1 VIADTDLRALIA
13 RAFFLFER
21 LEGAGG
27 CMPSPTDSVTVQARL
42 DAWDARIGADL
53 PPDAVQRYRDWLSLD
68 PNMVHRAVGAVELPP
83 DEALPDWARTLAEIL
98 ATPMDPTALDF
109 SGRDP
114 VPFGVVWSPLAV
126 IVRQRLQVAAPAGW
140 NRLTHTAQTDL
151 LWPLVKR
158 MATGAAELLYPR
170 FDTFRQKKL
179 GPLASF
185 TVAGTRTVY
194 DAFLTLLNTNG
205 LHDLFHT
212 YPVLGRIIANRT
224 HYWAEAHAEMLARL
238 DADWSEITSAFGRG
252 QDMGAICGIQTGTS
266 DYHRGGRGMVILTF
280 TSGLRLVYKAKPMGM
295 ERAYNDLLRW
305 LNTQGAPVTLYP
317 LHVLDCGVYGWVEF
331 AEHAPCSDHAAAERY
346 YARIGGL
353 ACLLYVL
360 LGTDCHFENVVA
372 AGESP
377 VLVDAETLFNP
388 GLLLDDI
395 PAASAHHQVQ
405 RVLRRSVLGSLLLP
419 QWITFGAGQSA
430 IDISAVGALDP
441 QPLTTLQTVWK
452 HCETDRMKPV
462 RSPITLVPRA
472 NVPWIGALNT
482 GTIARPEHFD
492 TAIIDGFLKLGRFL
506 IEQHEALMADD
517 GPLRQFAGQEVR
529 YLVRHTNAYT
539 ALFESLFNPAH
550 LTDGVAYSL
559 PLETLARAYLPHTD
573 DPTTRVLLTAER
585 SALMRG
591 DIPFFASQPGSTGL
605 FTDTG
610 ECIADDYFAQSPAEQ
625 VIERLRNL
633 DEREL
638 GWQSRLMAGSIAARV
653 SVSSSAPHADTAETI
668 LGDAAATPTSPDV
681 LQAAADAI
689 VQQLAAEAIHGADG
703 SVTWM
708 MPTYHEQTTRT
719 HLAAIPL
726 DLYQGQ
732 AGIALFLAAAA
743 TISSE
748 AAGLAR
754 AALIPIR
761 HQLRGTLT
769 SAGIGAGFGVGAWIY
784 ALTRGA
790 GFLDDPTLLPV
801 LLDEAQTAVDQI
813 DPARIAAD
821 PRFDVLN
828 GAAGLLLALLT
839 LYEITGSP
847 RTLALAQVCGQHLLD
862 SRIPTTTG
870 HVAWD
875 TTGDGTHWIG
885 FSHGAAGIAYAL
897 ARLYGVTG
905 DERLREAVETAVNYE
920 AQHFDV
926 TLENWPRV
934 QPHALHDNP
943 ASAVNR
949 VWATWCHGAP
959 GIGLARA
966 AMAQWI
972 TSPSINA
979 DIEVALRTTKTAL
992 RDLPSS
998 GSLLCCGDLG
1008 RIDCLFTAGL
1018 LTDDESAVTLARRFA
1033 GRVVW
1038 SDAVGQPQTMYRF
1051 GSPLR
1056 RALPPPGLFV
1066 GMAGIGYQLL
1076 RLANPQRVPSVL
1088 LWG

>member
-1 VIADTDLRALIA
+1 MIADTDLRALIA

-21 LEGAGG
+21 LEGVGG
-27 CMPSPTDSVTVQARL
+27 CIPSLTDSVTVQARL
-42 DAWDARIGADL
+42 DAWDALIGADL
-53 PPDAVQRYRDWLSLD
+53 PPDAVQRYRDWLALD
-68 PNMVHRAVGAVELPP
+68 SDTVHHAVGSVELPP
-83 DEALPDWARTLAEIL
+83 DELLPAWAHTLAKLL
-98 ATPMDPTALDF
+98 ATPIDPTALDF
-109 SGRDP
+109 SGRPP
-114 VPFGVVWSPLAV
+114 VPFGVIWSPLAV
-126 IVRQRLQVAAPAGW
+126 IVRRRLQVAVPAGW
-140 NRLTHTAQTDL
+140 NRLTHAAQADL
-151 LWPLVKR
+151 LWPLVER

-170 FDTFRQKKL
+170 FDKFRQTKL
-179 GPLASF
+179 GPLAAF

-194 DAFLTLLNTNG
+194 DAFLALLATNG
-205 LHDLFHT
+205 LYELFHT

-238 DADWSEITSAFGRG
+238 DADWSQITAVFGRG
-252 QDMGAICGIQTGTS
+252 GDIGTICDVQTGTS
-266 DYHRGGRGMVILTF
+266 DYHRGGRGTVILTF

-305 LNTQGAPVTLYP
+305 LNAQGAPVTLYP
-317 LHVLDCGVYGWVEF
+317 LHVLDCGAYGWVEF
-331 AEHAPCSDHAAAERY
+331 AEHAPCFDSAAAERY

-388 GLLLDDI
+388 GLLLDEI
-395 PAASAHHQVQ
+395 PAPSAHHQVQ

-419 QWITFGAGQSA
+419 QWMTFGAGQTA
-430 IDISAVGALDP
+430 VDISAVGALDP

-462 RSPITLVPRA
+462 RSPITLMPSA

-482 GTIARPEHFD
+482 GTIARPEHFGA
-492 TAIIDGFLKLGRFL
+492 AIIDGFLKLGRFL
-506 IEQHEALMADD
+506 IDQRDALMADD
-517 GPLRQFAGQEVR
+517 GPLRPFVGQEVR

-539 ALFESLFNPAH
+539 TLFESLFKPAH

-573 DPTTRVLLTAER
+573 DPTTRVVFIAER
-585 SALMRG
+585 TALMRG

-610 ECIADDYFAQSPAEQ
+610 ECIAHDYFVQSPIEQ
-625 VIERLRNL
+625 VFERLRGL

-638 GWQSRLMAGSIAARV
+638 GWQSRLMAGAIAARV
-653 SVSSSAPHADTAETI
+653 SVSSPAPHTDTADTI
-668 LGDAAATPTSPDV
+668 LGDAAVTPTPPDV
-681 LQAAADAI
+681 LHAAADAI
-689 VQQLAAEAIHGADG
+689 VQQLAAEAIHGSDG
-703 SVTWM
+703 SVTWI

-732 AGIALFLAAAA
+732 AGVALFLAAAA
-743 TISSE
+743 AMNSE

-761 HQLRGTLT
+761 HQLREALP

-790 GFLDDPTLLPV
+790 GFLDDLA
-801 LLDEAQTAVDQI
+801 LLDEAQTAVNHI
-813 DPARIAAD
+813 DPAQIVAD
-821 PRFDVLN
+821 SYFDVLN

-839 LYEITGSP
+839 LYESTESP
-847 RTLALAQVCGQHLLD
+847 RTLALARVCGQHLLD
-862 SRIPTTTG
+862 SRTPTTTG
-870 HVAWD
+870 HSAWD
-875 TTGDGTHWIG
+875 TTGEGTHWIG

-905 DERLREAVETAVNYE
+905 DERLREAVETAVDYE

-926 TLENWPRV
+926 ALENWPRV
-934 QPHALHDNP
+934 LPRALHDNP
-943 ASAVNR
+943 ASATNR
-949 VWATWCHGAP
+949 AWATWCHGAP

-966 AMAQWI
+966 AMGQWI
-972 TSPSINA
+972 TSPSIDS
-979 DIEVALRTTKTAL
+979 DIKAALRTTKTAL

-998 GSLLCCGDLG
+998 GSLLCCGDMG

-1038 SDAVGQPQTMYRF
+1038 ADAAGQPQTMYRF

-1066 GMAGIGYQLL
+1066 GMAGVGYQLL